1 MKMMRIDVITAV
13 PGIFS
18 SPLESSILK
27 RAGTKGKAEFYLHN
41 LRDYAY
47 DKHRQIDDKP
57 FGGGPGMVLKPE
69 PFFECI
75 EKLLQERDYNHIIF
89 TTPKGKI
96 FDQKTAN
103 KLSLA
108 ENLLFVTG
116 HYKEIDDRVRERFAT
131 DEISIGNFVLTGG
144 EIPALLMIDAIVRL
158 IPGVLND
165 SESALND
172 SFQDGDNI
180 EAPAYTRPAEYKGMK
195 VPEVL
200 LSGNEKEI
208 NKWKEEQSSIQTE
221 KWKKLNSS
229 GVNNDRSK

>member
-1 MKMMRIDVITAV
+1 MKMMRIDIISAV
-13 PGIFS
+13 PDLLL
-18 SPLESSILK
+18 SPLQTSIIK
-27 RAGTKGKAEFYLHN
+27 RAQDKRKVSIQLHN

-47 DKHRQIDDKP
+47 DKHKQIDDKP

-75 EKLLQERDYNHIIF
+75 EKLQQEVKYDHVIF

-96 FDQKTAN
+96 YDQKYAN

-108 ENLLFVTG
+108 ENILIVAG
-116 HYKEIDDRVRERFAT
+116 HYKEIDDRVREKFAT

-144 EIPALLMIDAIVRL
+144 ELPALMIVDSVVRL

-165 SESALND
+165 SEAALDD
-172 SFQDGDNI
+172 SFQDGERL
-180 EAPAYTRPAEYKGMK
+180 EAPYYTRPAEYKGMK
-195 VPEVL
+195 VPEIL

-208 NKWKEEQSSIQTE
+208 KKWKDQQSVVMTGR
-221 KWKKLNSS
+221 WKKF
-229 GVNNDRSK
+229 NN